1 MKKSNKKRLEED
13 IVEDIDKILS
23 YVNNLDNLDIES
35 TNLNDLEK
43 EINSLNNEFNKK
55 YKKYLPKNNLDSKK

>member
-1 MKKSNKKRLEED
+1 MKKSDKKKLEKD

-43 EINSLNNEFNKK
+43 EINSLDDEFKEK
-55 YKKYLPKNNLDSKK
+55 YKEYLPKNNLDS